1 MIETLIFYLHILA
14 WSYAFTKVYQEKGL
28 KLAFLS
34 FAILVFVFVISWT
47 ISSPLA
53 QLIYPREPISPYFTA
68 DTLSL
73 LIVLIPEAIFY
84 YFYFY
89 KAKF

>member
-1 MIETLIFYLHILA
+1 MIEVLIFYLHILA

-28 KLAFLS
+28 KFAFLS
-34 FAILVFVFVISWT
+34 SGILAFVFVILWT

-53 QLIYPREPISPYFTA
+53 HLIYPNETISPYFTA

-73 LIVLIPEAIFY
+73 LIVLIPESIFY